1 MVFKIAKCSKCNY
14 SRWESSPKEQPGICP
29 KCMTVMHYLANWYF
43 AYYNKGRKY
52 VQAGAPQKRV
62 TEDML
67 SKKRVEIREGRFFQ
81 KAPEVSWQDA
91 TKKFLEWAKT
101 NKASAT
107 YRMYHNSITIL
118 SPTFRR
124 SSLNELRPEDVES
137 YKAARL
143 GKVSNATI
151 NRELATLKRLCS
163 LGVAWG
169 MLEVNRI
176 VDVSLLKEP
185 KGRVRFLTEDEIG
198 RLLAQCTLPYLR
210 MTVVIALE
218 TGLRKDGCFT
228 LKWSDISNGSIHKSV
243 KGDTVVHIPVT
254 PTLER
259 ELAVYRRGLEVVSPW
274 VIPSPDDCRT
284 HMGVTAH
291 KGFDAACTRAKI
303 TDFRFHDLRH
313 TFASRFVMCGGD
325 MKTLQE
331 ILGHSD
337 AKMTNRYSHIDDQ
350 HKRDQMDK
358 FESGRIRKRTTQE
371 E

>member
-14 SRWESSPKEQPGICP
+14 SRWESSPKTQPGTCP
-29 KCMTVMHYLANWYF
+29 KCMTVMHYFDNWYF

-67 SKKRVEIREGRFFQ
+67 FKTRVEIREKRFFD
-81 KAPEVSWQDA
+81 KIPETPWADGTANMLSWV
-91 TKKFLEWAKT
+91 KT
-101 NKASAT
+101 NTKPATARMYENSIKALTPKFKHFTLNEIDKGDVEQYKT
-107 YRMYHNSITIL
+107 YRQAQGVT
-118 SPTFRR
+118 
-124 SSLNELRPEDVES
+124 
-137 YKAARL
+137 
-143 GKVSNATI
+143 NATV
-151 NRELATLKRLCS
+151 NRDIATIKRLCS
-163 LGVAWG
+163 LA
-169 MLEVNRI
+169 
-176 VDVSLLKEP
+176 VDAKLLDTNKIIGAKLLPEP
-185 KGRVRFLTEDEIG
+185 KGRVRFLTEAEIDG
-198 RLLAQCTLPYLR
+198 LLAQCTLPYLR
-210 MTVVIALE
+210 MAVVIALE

-259 ELAVYRRGLEVVSPW
+259 ELAVYRSGLEVVSPW

-313 TFASRFVMCGGD
+313 TFSSHFIMRGGD
-325 MKTLQE
+325 LKTLQDL
-331 ILGHSD
+331 LGHAD
-337 AKMTNRYSHIDDQ
+337 MKMTMRYAHVLDQ

-358 FESGRIRKRTTQE
+358 FEQGRKA
-371 E
+371 